1 MVMMGIAFGNV
12 AIFPEVLLSVNL
24 INLGL
29 MVASGDRQGLKMVS
43 SLILSTLEIVH
54 RIVKKRV
61 LTLYTAVGVVEARDA
76 HGLLT
81 RVLGVLG
88 SHHMDL
94 SSHLNTVVQG
104 IDGVSSMVLA
114 AMALKFALVD

>member
-29 MVASGDRQGLKMVS
+29 MVAAGDRQGLKMVS
-43 SLILSTLEIVH
+43 CLVLSTLKVMH

-61 LTLYTAVGVVEARDA
+61 LTLDTAVGVVEA
-76 HGLLT
+76 
-81 RVLGVLG
+81 
-88 SHHMDL
+88 
-94 SSHLNTVVQG
+94 
-104 IDGVSSMVLA
+104 
-114 AMALKFALVD
+114 